1 MKKIFNSAELKIFW
15 DSFEKLY
22 STRINYNFQSVF
34 VNMCNI
40 ADLHCDTGKN
50 NILELS
56 IGPGTGLAYLYSI
69 LNKRKVTIYG
79 TDISTNMLNTSFNN
93 LVNLNGINLNYGSNK
108 VNNDKTDV
116 LINLEECDNENLN
129 IFENKKF
136 DILLSNLSLHLVEN
150 PDLMLQESSRVLKD
164 DGVACFAI
172 WGRPENS
179 LNFTIIPNTLKK
191 FGIPLPYERSNFHI
205 SNIDKLKDLV
215 LINGFT
221 KFNYCY
227 TTVGL
232 NIKTPDEFLFMIESP
247 NFRSIFSKIE
257 EKLKEEII
265 ADILLELDKIINV
278 NNQMISTEI
287 IIIRCAK

>member
-40 ADLHCDTGKN
+40 TDLHCDTGKN

-164 DGVACFAI
+164 DGVACFSI